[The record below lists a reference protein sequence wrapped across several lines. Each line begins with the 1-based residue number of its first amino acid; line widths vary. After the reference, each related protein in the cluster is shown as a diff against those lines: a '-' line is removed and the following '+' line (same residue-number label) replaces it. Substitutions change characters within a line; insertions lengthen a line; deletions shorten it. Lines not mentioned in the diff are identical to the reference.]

1 MNREEI
7 LSHVDHTLLK
17 PEATWPQIQTLC
29 DEAIAN
35 HTASVCI
42 NTCYVKQAVEYM
54 AGRIPVC
61 CVVGFPLGAM
71 DTASKAFEAKTAIEN
86 GAAEV
91 DMVIN
96 IGRLK
101 NGEYDAVREDIR
113 AVKQAVGDKVLKVII
128 ETCLLTEAEKIRLC
142 EIVSQSGADY
152 IKTSTGFA
160 GGGATRADVALL
172 VIAGEP
178 SQEDL
183 QWAQQLKE
191 QNTPFLVVQT
201 KGDLAAPA
209 QLPADLAERAVAVS
223 AATGDGIEALRAAL
237 TALVP
242 EDFGRQD
249 LTRGLCSAGDVV
261 LLVMPQDIQA
271 PKGRL
276 ILPQVRTI
284 RHLLDLK
291 CTVVS
296 TTADGLD
303 GALAALSAPP
313 KLIITDS
320 QCFPLVAAKK
330 PEKSLL
336 TSFSIL
342 MAADK
347 GDIDAFAQG
356 AKAIGTLNQDS
367 RVLIAEGCT
376 HAPLEEDIGRVKIP
390 NLLRKRVGQ
399 GLQVDVVAGNDFP
412 HDLTG
417 YDLVIHCGGCMF
429 NRAYVLSRLTQAQ
442 RQGVP
447 MTNYGVAIAY
457 LTGILEQVSW

>member
-1 MNREEI
+1 MSGLQETPAAQRLHIALYGRRNAGKSSLINALTGQQVALVSPVAGTTADPVKKAMELHPIGPVLFIDTAGYDDEGELGQLR
-7 LSHVDHTLLK
+7 V
-17 PEATWPQIQTLC
+17 EATRDTL
-29 DEAIAN
+29 
-35 HTASVCI
+35 
-42 NTCYVKQAVEYM
+42 
-54 AGRIPVC
+54 
-61 CVVGFPLGAM
+61 
-71 DTASKAFEAKTAIEN
+71 
-86 GAAEV
+86 
-91 DMVIN
+91 
-96 IGRLK
+96 
-101 NGEYDAVREDIR
+101 
-113 AVKQAVGDKVLKVII
+113 
-128 ETCLLTEAEKIRLC
+128 
-142 EIVSQSGADY
+142 
-152 IKTSTGFA
+152 
-160 GGGATRADVALL
+160 TRADVALL

-178 SQEDL
+178 TQEDL
-183 QWAQQLKE
+183 GWAQQLTE

-201 KGDLAAPA
+201 KGDLILPA
-209 QLPADLAERAVAVS
+209 QLPNELSERAVAVS
-223 AATGDGIEALRAAL
+223 SATGEGIEALRAAL

-303 GALAALSAPP
+303 GALAALSGPP

-330 PEKSLL
+330 PGESLL

-356 AKAIGTLNQDS
+356 AKAIGALTQDS

-429 NRAYVLSRLTQAQ
+429 NRAYVLSRLAQAQ
-442 RQGVP
+442 GQGVP

-457 LTGILEQVSW
+457 LTGILKKVSW

>member
-1 MNREEI
+1 MSGLQETPAAQRLHIALYGRRNAGKSSLINALTGQQVALVSPVAGTTADPVKKAMELHPIGPVLFIDTAGYDDEGELGQLR
-7 LSHVDHTLLK
+7 V
-17 PEATWPQIQTLC
+17 EATRDTL
-29 DEAIAN
+29 
-35 HTASVCI
+35 
-42 NTCYVKQAVEYM
+42 
-54 AGRIPVC
+54 
-61 CVVGFPLGAM
+61 
-71 DTASKAFEAKTAIEN
+71 
-86 GAAEV
+86 
-91 DMVIN
+91 
-96 IGRLK
+96 
-101 NGEYDAVREDIR
+101 
-113 AVKQAVGDKVLKVII
+113 
-128 ETCLLTEAEKIRLC
+128 
-142 EIVSQSGADY
+142 
-152 IKTSTGFA
+152 
-160 GGGATRADVALL
+160 TRADVALL

-209 QLPADLAERAVAVS
+209 QLPPDLAERAVAVS
-223 AATGDGIEALRAAL
+223 AATGEGIEALRAAL

-330 PEKSLL
+330 PGESLL

-356 AKAIGTLNQDS
+356 AKAIGTLTQHS

-390 NLLRKRVGQ
+390 RLLRRRVGQ

-429 NRAYVLSRLTQAQ
+429 NRAYVLSRLAQAQ

>member
-1 MNREEI
+1 MSGLQETPAAQRLHIALYGRRNAGKSSLINALTGQQVALVSPVAGTTADPVKKAMELHPIGPVLFIDTAGYDDEGELGQLR
-7 LSHVDHTLLK
+7 V
-17 PEATWPQIQTLC
+17 EATRDTL
-29 DEAIAN
+29 
-35 HTASVCI
+35 
-42 NTCYVKQAVEYM
+42 
-54 AGRIPVC
+54 
-61 CVVGFPLGAM
+61 
-71 DTASKAFEAKTAIEN
+71 
-86 GAAEV
+86 
-91 DMVIN
+91 
-96 IGRLK
+96 
-101 NGEYDAVREDIR
+101 
-113 AVKQAVGDKVLKVII
+113 
-128 ETCLLTEAEKIRLC
+128 
-142 EIVSQSGADY
+142 
-152 IKTSTGFA
+152 
-160 GGGATRADVALL
+160 TRADVALL
-172 VIAGEP
+172 VIAGQP

-183 QWAQQLKE
+183 QWAQRLQD

-201 KGDLAAPA
+201 KGDLAAPD
-209 QLPADLAERAVAVS
+209 QLPKELSERAVAVS
-223 AATGDGIEALRAAL
+223 AATGEGIEALRAAL

-261 LLVMPQDIQA
+261 LLAMPQDIQA

-296 TTADGLD
+296 TIADGLD

-330 PEKSLL
+330 PEQSLL

-356 AKAIGTLNQDS
+356 AKAIGTLTQHS

-390 NLLRKRVGQ
+390 RLLRKRVGQ

-429 NRAYVLSRLTQAQ
+429 NRAYVLSRLAQAQ

-457 LTGILEQVSW
+457 LTGILNQVSW

>member
-1 MNREEI
+1 MSGLQETPAAQRLHIALYGRRNAGKSSLINALTGQQVALVSPVAGTTADPVKKAMELHPIGPVLFIDTAGYDDEGELGQLR
-7 LSHVDHTLLK
+7 V
-17 PEATWPQIQTLC
+17 EATRDTL
-29 DEAIAN
+29 
-35 HTASVCI
+35 
-42 NTCYVKQAVEYM
+42 Q
-54 AGRIPVC
+54 
-61 CVVGFPLGAM
+61 
-71 DTASKAFEAKTAIEN
+71 
-86 GAAEV
+86 
-91 DMVIN
+91 
-96 IGRLK
+96 
-101 NGEYDAVREDIR
+101 
-113 AVKQAVGDKVLKVII
+113 
-128 ETCLLTEAEKIRLC
+128 
-142 EIVSQSGADY
+142 
-152 IKTSTGFA
+152 
-160 GGGATRADVALL
+160 RADVALL

-178 SQEDL
+178 TQEDL
-183 QWAQQLKE
+183 GWAQQLKA

-209 QLPADLAERAVAVS
+209 QLPPDLAERAVAVS

-330 PEKSLL
+330 PGESLL

-356 AKAIGTLNQDS
+356 AKAIGTLTQDS

-390 NLLRKRVGQ
+390 RLLRRRVGQ

-429 NRAYVLSRLTQAQ
+429 NRAYVLSRLAQAQ

-457 LTGILEQVSW
+457 LTGILNQVSW

>member
-1 MNREEI
+1 MSGLQETPAAQRLHIALYGRRNAGKSSLINALTGQQVALVSPVAGTTADPVKKAMELHPIGPVLFIDTAGYDDEGELGQLR
-7 LSHVDHTLLK
+7 V
-17 PEATWPQIQTLC
+17 EATRDTL
-29 DEAIAN
+29 
-35 HTASVCI
+35 
-42 NTCYVKQAVEYM
+42 Q
-54 AGRIPVC
+54 
-61 CVVGFPLGAM
+61 
-71 DTASKAFEAKTAIEN
+71 
-86 GAAEV
+86 
-91 DMVIN
+91 
-96 IGRLK
+96 
-101 NGEYDAVREDIR
+101 
-113 AVKQAVGDKVLKVII
+113 
-128 ETCLLTEAEKIRLC
+128 
-142 EIVSQSGADY
+142 
-152 IKTSTGFA
+152 
-160 GGGATRADVALL
+160 RADVALL

-183 QWAQQLKE
+183 GWAQQLTE

-201 KGDLAAPA
+201 KGDLVAPA
-209 QLPADLAERAVAVS
+209 QLPKELAERAVAVS
-223 AATGDGIEALRAAL
+223 AATGEGIEALRAAL

-296 TTADGLD
+296 TTNHGLD

-330 PEKSLL
+330 PEQSLL

-356 AKAIGTLNQDS
+356 AKAIGALHEHS

-390 NLLRKRVGQ
+390 NLLRKRVGH

-429 NRAYVLSRLTQAQ
+429 NRAYVLSRLAQAQ
-442 RQGVP
+442 GQGVP

-457 LTGILEQVSW
+457 LTGILNQVSW

>member
-1 MNREEI
+1 MSGLQETPAAQRLHIALYGRRNAGKSSLINALTGQQVALVSPVAGTTADPVKKAMELHPIGPVLFIDTAGYDDEGELGQLR
-7 LSHVDHTLLK
+7 V
-17 PEATWPQIQTLC
+17 EATRDTL
-29 DEAIAN
+29 
-35 HTASVCI
+35 
-42 NTCYVKQAVEYM
+42 Q
-54 AGRIPVC
+54 
-61 CVVGFPLGAM
+61 
-71 DTASKAFEAKTAIEN
+71 
-86 GAAEV
+86 
-91 DMVIN
+91 
-96 IGRLK
+96 
-101 NGEYDAVREDIR
+101 
-113 AVKQAVGDKVLKVII
+113 
-128 ETCLLTEAEKIRLC
+128 
-142 EIVSQSGADY
+142 
-152 IKTSTGFA
+152 
-160 GGGATRADVALL
+160 RADVALL
-172 VIAGEP
+172 VIAGQP

-183 QWAQQLKE
+183 GWAQQLKA

-201 KGDLAAPA
+201 KGDLVAPA
-209 QLPADLAERAVAVS
+209 QLPPDLAQLAVAVS
-223 AATGDGIEALRAAL
+223 AATGEGIEALRAAL

-296 TTADGLD
+296 TTNHGLD

-330 PEKSLL
+330 PEQSLL

-356 AKAIGTLNQDS
+356 AKAIGTLTQDS

-390 NLLRKRVGQ
+390 NLLRRRVGQ
-399 GLQVDVVAGNDFP
+399 GLQVDVVAGSDFP
-412 HDLTG
+412 HNLTG

-429 NRAYVLSRLTQAQ
+429 NRAYVLSRLAQAQ

-447 MTNYGVAIAY
+447 ITNYGVAIAY
-457 LTGILEQVSW
+457 LTGILNQVSW

>member
-1 MNREEI
+1 MSGLQETPAAQRLHIALYGRRNAGKSSLINALTGQQVALVSPVAGTTADPVKKAMELHPIGPVLFIDTAGYDDEGELGQLR
-7 LSHVDHTLLK
+7 V
-17 PEATWPQIQTLC
+17 EATRDTL
-29 DEAIAN
+29 
-35 HTASVCI
+35 
-42 NTCYVKQAVEYM
+42 Q
-54 AGRIPVC
+54 
-61 CVVGFPLGAM
+61 
-71 DTASKAFEAKTAIEN
+71 
-86 GAAEV
+86 
-91 DMVIN
+91 
-96 IGRLK
+96 
-101 NGEYDAVREDIR
+101 
-113 AVKQAVGDKVLKVII
+113 
-128 ETCLLTEAEKIRLC
+128 
-142 EIVSQSGADY
+142 
-152 IKTSTGFA
+152 
-160 GGGATRADVALL
+160 RADVALL
-172 VIAGEP
+172 VIAGQP
-178 SQEDL
+178 SEEDL
-183 QWAQQLKE
+183 GWAQQLKA

-201 KGDLAAPA
+201 KGDLVAPA
-209 QLPADLAERAVAVS
+209 QLPPDLAERAVAVS
-223 AATGDGIEALRAAL
+223 AATGEGIEALRAAL

-296 TTADGLD
+296 TTNHGLD

-330 PEKSLL
+330 PGESLL

-356 AKAIGTLNQDS
+356 AKAIGTLHEHS

-429 NRAYVLSRLTQAQ
+429 NRAYVLSRLAQAQ

>member
-1 MNREEI
+1 MSGLQETPAAQRLHIALYGRRNAGKSSLINALTGQQVALVSPVAGTTADPVKKAMELHPIGPVLFIDTAGYDDEGELGQLR
-7 LSHVDHTLLK
+7 V
-17 PEATWPQIQTLC
+17 EATRDTL
-29 DEAIAN
+29 
-35 HTASVCI
+35 
-42 NTCYVKQAVEYM
+42 
-54 AGRIPVC
+54 
-61 CVVGFPLGAM
+61 
-71 DTASKAFEAKTAIEN
+71 
-86 GAAEV
+86 
-91 DMVIN
+91 
-96 IGRLK
+96 
-101 NGEYDAVREDIR
+101 
-113 AVKQAVGDKVLKVII
+113 
-128 ETCLLTEAEKIRLC
+128 
-142 EIVSQSGADY
+142 
-152 IKTSTGFA
+152 
-160 GGGATRADVALL
+160 TRADVALL

-209 QLPADLAERAVAVS
+209 QLPPDLAERAVAVS
-223 AATGDGIEALRAAL
+223 AATGEGIEALRAAL

-296 TTADGLD
+296 TTNHGLD

-330 PEKSLL
+330 PEQSLL

-356 AKAIGTLNQDS
+356 AKAIGTLTQHS

-390 NLLRKRVGQ
+390 RLLRRRVGQ
-399 GLQVDVVAGNDFP
+399 GLQVDVVAGSDFP

-429 NRAYVLSRLTQAQ
+429 NRAYVLSRLSQAQ
-442 RQGVP
+442 GQGVP